1 MDLIRNDLLKLRR
14 SHVWAVTLLVPITAV
29 AIGAGNYTANTGT
42 LTAGWGSYFSQVML
56 FYGLLFCTA
65 GIAILAAAAWRVEHR
80 GHNWLTMLTSTRSVG
95 ALVASKI
102 AAITVAVTAMH
113 AVLVGLTLAVGWTL
127 GISGAVPGEL
137 LIAAVLALA
146 PAVAVASWQSLLS
159 MIIRSFAAPI
169 GLAVV
174 ASRIIRCARRGSA
187 WCAIHCGARVVVADA
202 VVGQFCCRC
211 GGSTRCCHHCERPR
225 GFRGAGCS
233 RMGCRCSLPAGHG
246 RTPLVDGRRPTGTPT
261 SHGYKKRIS

>member
-95 ALVASKI
+95 NLVASKI
-102 AAITVAVTAMH
+102 AAIAVTVTAMH
-113 AVLVGLTLAVGWTL
+113 AVLIGLTLFVGWAL
-127 GISGAVPGEL
+127 RIPGAVPSEL
-137 LIAAVLALA
+137 LVTALLALA

-174 ASRIIRCARRGSA
+174 ASLVSFGALAAGVPGVRFIVAPALLSQTLWLGSSAVAAAGALDAATIASVLVASAALAVAGWAAAVAYLRGTDAR
-187 WCAIHCGARVVVADA
+187 
-202 VVGQFCCRC
+202 
-211 GGSTRCCHHCERPR
+211 
-225 GFRGAGCS
+225 
-233 RMGCRCSLPAGHG
+233 L
-246 RTPLVDGRRPTGTPT
+246 
-261 SHGYKKRIS
+261 